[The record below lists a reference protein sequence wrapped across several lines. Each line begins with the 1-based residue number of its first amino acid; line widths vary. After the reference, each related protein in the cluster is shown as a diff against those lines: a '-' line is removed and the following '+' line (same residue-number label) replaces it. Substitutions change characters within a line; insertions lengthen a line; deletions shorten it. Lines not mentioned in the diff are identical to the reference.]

1 MNIEEEKPT
10 NFAELGLHLEQR
22 IESVKKCYNELIKPY
37 KTDYGINVSLMTK
50 KEKEELINKR
60 NCLLVQEHC
69 YNEILELITLV
80 K

>member
-10 NFAELGLHLEQR
+10 NFAELGQYLDQK

-37 KTDYGINVSLMTK
+37 QTEYGINVSLMTK
-50 KEKEELINKR
+50 KEKEDFINKR

-69 YNEILELITLV
+69 YKEILELIILNQ
-80 K
+80 